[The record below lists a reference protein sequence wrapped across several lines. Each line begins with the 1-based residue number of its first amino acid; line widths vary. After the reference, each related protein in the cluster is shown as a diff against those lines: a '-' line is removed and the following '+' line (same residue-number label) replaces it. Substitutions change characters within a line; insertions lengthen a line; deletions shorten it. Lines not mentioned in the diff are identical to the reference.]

1 MDQATVLTS
10 VEFRSLMQT
19 IADGWNEG
27 NARKSANCFAE
38 DAIYTEP
45 PNKQFYRGR
54 ESLYEFFGGGE
65 EPAPSMSMTWHHLLF
80 DEQEQIGVGEYTYQ
94 GMNRYHGLV
103 IVKVTS
109 GRVSNWREYQYKSDL
124 KWDEFIGANKF

>member
-19 IADGWNEG
+19 VADGWNEG
-27 NARKSANCFAE
+27 NARKAANCFTE

-45 PNKQFYRGR
+45 PNKQFYRGG
-54 ESLYEFFGGGE
+54 ESLYGFFGGGE
-65 EPAPSMSMTWHHLLF
+65 EPAPSMSMVWHHLLF

-109 GRVSNWREYQYKSDL
+109 GKVSNWREYQYKSDL
-124 KWDEFIGANKF
+124 SWDEFIGINRF